1 MDKAL
6 TDLIQKILSA
16 PPDVARII
24 TETNKLFIQTLD
36 KEADN
41 GPRTTEGSIR

>member
-6 TDLIQKILSA
+6 TDLIEKILSA

-24 TETNKLFIQTLD
+24 TEANKLFIKALD
-36 KEADN
+36 KEAGNDK
-41 GPRTTEGSIR
+41 G